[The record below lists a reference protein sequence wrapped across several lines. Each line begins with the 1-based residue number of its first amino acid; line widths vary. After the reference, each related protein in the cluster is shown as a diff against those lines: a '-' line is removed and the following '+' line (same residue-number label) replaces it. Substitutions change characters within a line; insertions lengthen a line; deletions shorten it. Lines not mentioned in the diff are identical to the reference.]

1 MSQVIKTFNKRHWD
15 YTNGNGR
22 KLLPDP
28 PEWSAARA
36 ATKRPRRSRSPRKKK
51 RVRDRT
57 PTASP
62 SKPAAAQ
69 KMMWDPL
76 ALTFVPCTHGSVA
89 PGSAKSNSKKNKSTR
104 SLPARRD
111 ANGNAAQRSRPVHGT
126 KKRSIRAREV
136 MLAIKPTLAKTAHP
150 IAVLRR
156 EKIAVLR
163 REKGRSRNHAES
175 VARVSFFFFF
185 TKRLLFHLFLY
196 HLVFTEKI
204 VISFIFISFGCL

>member
-28 PEWSAARA
+28 PEWSAART

-51 RVRDRT
+51 KVRDRT

-89 PGSAKSNSKKNKSTR
+89 PGSAESNSKKKQEHAVPARKKGRKRQRSTTVSTGPRHKKKVSSRKGGHARNKANVGKNRSPNRRSSPGKDRR
-104 SLPARRD
+104 SLPGKDRRSSP
-111 ANGNAAQRSRPVHGT
+111 G
-126 KKRSIRAREV
+126 KR
-136 MLAIKPTLAKTAHP
+136 AITQP
-150 IAVLRR
+150 RR
-156 EKIAVLR
+156 KR
-163 REKGRSRNHAES
+163 RTR
-175 VARVSFFFFF
+175 
-185 TKRLLFHLFLY
+185 
-196 HLVFTEKI
+196 
-204 VISFIFISFGCL
+204 